1 MNEPDVMPGR
11 LYSPSRFALRT
22 VVAFAVLPPA
32 AGLLMFFLCLAM
44 LRADLWMFEGT
55 GSLAAARGLGLG
67 VAVLAVPVTVL
78 GAVPAI
84 AWLITRDRLS
94 LRRLVRWGCLIGN
107 APYAIIVVSVFAVQ
121 LTRGTRFSEVV
132 QWFGWF
138 GTIRA
143 IVLGVVFGTAMATLW
158 WVIAVP
164 RDSRSTDG
172 CRRPARR
179 STSSVNNQSA

>member
-1 MNEPDVMPGR
+1 
-11 LYSPSRFALRT
+11 
-22 VVAFAVLPPA
+22 
-32 AGLLMFFLCLAM
+32 MFFLCLAM

-138 GTIRA
+138 GTNSCDRA
-143 IVLGVVFGTAMATLW
+143 RCRVRHGDGHSMVG
-158 WVIAVP
+158 
-164 RDSRSTDG
+164 DSRAAGQSLHRWLSAT
-172 CRRPARR
+172 RPP
-179 STSSVNNQSA
+179 VYFIGE